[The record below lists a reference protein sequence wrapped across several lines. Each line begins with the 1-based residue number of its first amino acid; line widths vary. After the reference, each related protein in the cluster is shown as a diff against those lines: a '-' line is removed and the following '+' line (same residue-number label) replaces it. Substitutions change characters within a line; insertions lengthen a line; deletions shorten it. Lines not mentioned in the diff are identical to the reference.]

1 MEEGLRRE
9 LARVA
14 RDIEVIFIIN
24 IMHHNNIIM
33 IMMMM
38 IIIIIKVLERKEVE
52 LRNEVATITRC
63 FQNYKKFGPNHHQ
76 LFSKTYFQNS
86 SRSTH

>member
-38 IIIIIKVLERKEVE
+38 IIIIIL
-52 LRNEVATITRC
+52 
-63 FQNYKKFGPNHHQ
+63 
-76 LFSKTYFQNS
+76 
-86 SRSTH
+86 